1 MISPVVL
8 ITGALT
14 GVGRATAIAFA
25 KEGAK
30 VMVSGRRQEAGEALA
45 AELKSLGAEAEFV
58 RADVRYEE
66 ELKNLVDRTV
76 ERFGRLDVAVNNA
89 GTEGELKPIVETTK
103 EDFDLAFET
112 NVLGTL
118 MGIKHQLP
126 VMEAQGSGSIINIS
140 SIYGLMG
147 APIGP
152 LYVASKHAVVGLTR
166 SAALEAAHQG
176 VRVNAVTLGAIE
188 TAMHDRVMG
197 GSEENKAA
205 YAATIPQGRPGTPEE
220 AADLIVFLGSGRS
233 GYITGQTITIDG
245 GKMAGN

>member
-1 MISPVVL
+1 MTSPVVL

-45 AELKSLGAEAEFV
+45 AELKSLGTEAEFV

-89 GTEGELKPIVETTK
+89 GTEGELKSIVETTK

-118 MGIKHQLP
+118 MGIKYQLP
-126 VMEAQGSGSIINIS
+126 VMAAQESGSIINIS

-166 SAALEAAHQG
+166 SAALEAARLG

-197 GSEENKAA
+197 NEENKAA
-205 YAATIPQGRPGTPEE
+205 FAATIPQGRPGTPEE

>member
-1 MISPVVL
+1 MTSPVVL

-14 GVGRATAIAFA
+14 GVGRATAVAFA

-30 VMVSGRRQEAGEALA
+30 VVVSGRRQEAGESLA
-45 AELKSLGAEAEFV
+45 AELKSLGTEAEFV

-76 ERFGRLDVAVNNA
+76 ERFGRVDVAVNNA
-89 GTEGELKPIVETTK
+89 GTEGELKPIVEVTK

-118 MGIKHQLP
+118 MGIKYQLRA
-126 VMEAQGSGSIINIS
+126 MAAQGSGSIINVS

-166 SAALEAAHQG
+166 SAALEAARAG

-197 GSEENKAA
+197 SEENKAA
-205 YAATIPQGRPGTPEE
+205 FAATIPQGRPGTPEE

>member
-1 MISPVVL
+1 MTSPVVL

-30 VMVSGRRQEAGEALA
+30 VMVSGRRQEAGAALA
-45 AELKSLGAEAEFV
+45 AELKSLGTGAEFV

-112 NVLGTL
+112 NVFGTL

-126 VMEAQGSGSIINIS
+126 VMAAQGSGSIINIS

-166 SAALEAAHQG
+166 SAALEVARLG

-197 GSEENKAA
+197 SEENKAA
-205 YAATIPQGRPGTPEE
+205 FAATIPQGRPGTPEE